1 MALWSYSDFPYGLIW
16 SEVCGIIH
24 SFLWQYWVH
33 TSGLACVMG
42 AGNRYAGE
50 EGRQVSVLLEILFG
64 SWAFAVYGSRN
75 VTLEV
80 VWICTGQSEESSKDF
95 VSFKVQAALGLLR
108 DGDGSTWRSR
118 KLTTNRILC
127 GNTGGLVKCPVL
139 AYVVDSENLRLEFMS
154 LIFCARS
161 SPCISLWFSRMFSS
175 QHRIKNGQTKK
186 TIIAS
191 VLRGKL
197 YENWVM
203 GLVDSYLIII
213 IPWNFY

>member
-1 MALWSYSDFPYGLIW
+1 
-16 SEVCGIIH
+16 
-24 SFLWQYWVH
+24 
-33 TSGLACVMG
+33 MG

-127 GNTGGLVKCPVL
+127 GNTRGLVKCPVL

-197 YENWVM
+197 YEN
-203 GLVDSYLIII
+203 
-213 IPWNFY
+213 

>member
-1 MALWSYSDFPYGLIW
+1 
-16 SEVCGIIH
+16 
-24 SFLWQYWVH
+24 
-33 TSGLACVMG
+33 MG
-42 AGNRYAGE
+42 AWNRYAGKE
-50 EGRQVSVLLEILFG
+50 WRQVSVLLEILFG
-64 SWAFAVYGSRN
+64 FWAFAVYGSRN

-108 DGDGSTWRSR
+108 DGDCSTWKSR

-127 GNTGGLVKCPVL
+127 GNTGVLVKCPVL

-161 SPCISLWFSRMFSS
+161 SPCISLWFSLMFSS

-191 VLRGKL
+191 VLHGKL
-197 YENWVM
+197 YEN
-203 GLVDSYLIII
+203 
-213 IPWNFY
+213 